1 MGDPSALTSMSS
13 KVNLSSSGKLRF
25 GAPLWLN
32 TSSILGMAHQ
42 ADEDAPHVRAPQLL
56 SPPRSAPCHVPRASE
71 WQLTWNLLLYR
82 CVASLL
88 SHYWSRNKRDKY
100 SHDRHKNHET
110 SRFNEKIHRL
120 FFSIFQ
126 IFSRGRK
133 SSASWLCVKDPLQK
147 AFFWAGSNLSFSIYL
162 FFSNSFAQLL
172 FVFSS
177 WISLI
182 SLRHNVSATDSYISD
197 PNAHHL

>member
-32 TSSILGMAHQ
+32 TSSILGMAPQ

-126 IFSRGRK
+126 FFFQRKKKQRVMAVRKRSVTEGVLLGRFKLELFNLFIFFEQLCSIIVCVFLLNFTHL
-133 SSASWLCVKDPLQK
+133 SAPQCFCNWQLH
-147 AFFWAGSNLSFSIYL
+147 FW
-162 FFSNSFAQLL
+162 
-172 FVFSS
+172 
-177 WISLI
+177 
-182 SLRHNVSATDSYISD
+182 SD
-197 PNAHHL
+197 L